1 MKKAICWAI
10 VVFMVFLAGSVLAQN
25 QKPLTEEEKLKIIEK
40 ATQDVAILNVLI
52 QIEIEIASTEEL
64 IGKIEIYRA
73 DSSTAPV
80 MKEKISNNWLPVLR
94 EHLEAMERMAGVT
107 KKFQERED
115 ILTQEEVNR
124 EYIKVYP
131 PELSEKVGKI
141 LQEIIDRDVFQKP

>member
-1 MKKAICWAI
+1 MKKAICLAV

-25 QKPLTEEEKLKIIEK
+25 QKPLTNEEKLKVIEK
-40 ATQDVAILNVLI
+40 ATQDVALLNISI
-52 QIEIEIASTEEL
+52 QIEMEIAAAEEVVRR
-64 IGKIEIYRA
+64 IEIYRA

-107 KKFQERED
+107 KKFQECED

-131 PELSEKVGKI
+131 PELSEKVGRI
-141 LQEIIDRDVFQKP
+141 LQEIIDRDVLQKP

>member
-1 MKKAICWAI
+1 MKKAICLAV

-73 DSSTAPV
+73 DSSTTPA
-80 MKEKISNNWLPVLR
+80 MKEKIINNWLPVLK

>member
-64 IGKIEIYRA
+64 IGKIEIYRT
-73 DSSTAPV
+73 DSSAVPA
-80 MKEKISNNWLPVLR
+80 MKEKIINNWLPVLK